1 MARLYDEVRG
11 VLEQRSKPESQFE
24 IYKNTKAD
32 KINEFISQFNCTE
45 EEVLMSYYLANF
57 IITGDITAHVGPVQ
71 RITDDERIEKIVE
84 NVVEG
89 KNFGLTLLPIKT
101 RIFLIQLTWTIGWE
115 LDKAFQRNSQRNT
128 YPVDVLFTQIIDHL
142 IIPLLTEWLN
152 VFEKYK
158 IDLETNF
165 IWILAEAS
173 AAFQNDFPKVVI
185 NQLKDEITTRKFS
198 IENLFVV
205 GWILCQEYLKY
216 LQNNDYI
223 SKDLPR
229 PTSQH
234 LNDDFTIGGLI
245 VYKLKEKEIFPLN
258 RPSIYTSRMSY
269 GNENNKSVL
278 ELEQDNLKMIKNF
291 LSLDHPA
298 ITTGDFLFSNS
309 RCNVIIEDDTGK
321 KANRFIFSYNKKS
334 EEKNVG
340 IWVYFMIQGEDVNF
354 KQLDDFL
361 DSRLTNILPILR
373 LQENNREF
381 NANALQILN
390 AWAKTLIVELQD
402 EFNYVGHIE
411 DAQKSQRY
419 TLMAISEATSRQK
432 NSSLVF
438 ESPGDANRLF
448 QSSGSEEF
456 VKRITNLFTICDYI
470 FSMNGYFMQLILT
483 LSEINFKGIKIIPS
497 EMFYTDRNDATT
509 NILVLPFYYGGDD
522 PEEGKLVTGIAYNKP
537 PGDVAYK
544 NKPMESRRNIQ
555 RSIRLIGES
564 KLATKDLAKLVKE
577 RISTNF
583 PLPVKEEKFNE
594 MWPRFFDTLK
604 STDKSQL
611 AELDF
616 SEKIQA
622 LEAEQMSQYQKTMNN
637 VVYYVIKEVFI
648 PIRISNLEM
657 EVFRSI
663 APLGNETDVQNTRNA
678 LRRRIES
685 ADKKL
690 DKLKEDDMKLIMD
703 VYEAN
708 KQKPLKEIIDLL
720 KVKLLEK
727 FKSYSEKELN
737 DILISI

>member
-11 VLEQRSKPESQFE
+11 VLEQRSKPETQFE
-24 IYKNTKAD
+24 IYKNTKQD
-32 KINEFISQFNCTE
+32 KINAFMNHFTCSE

-57 IITGDITAHVGPVQ
+57 IITGDITSHVGPVQ
-71 RITDDERIEKIVE
+71 RISDDERIEKIVE

-89 KNFGLTLLPIKT
+89 KNWGMNLIPTKT
-101 RIFLIQLTWTIGWE
+101 RIFLLQLTWTIGWE

-128 YPVDVLFTQIIDHL
+128 YPIDVIFTQIIDHL
-142 IIPLLTEWLN
+142 IIPLLVEWLN
-152 VFEKYK
+152 IFEKLK
-158 IDLETNF
+158 IDTEKNF

-173 AAFQNDFPKVVI
+173 GAFQNDFPKVVM

-198 IENLFVV
+198 TDNLFVI

-223 SKDLPR
+223 GKELPR
-229 PTSQH
+229 PTSPH

-245 VYKLKEKEIFPLN
+245 IYKVKEKEIYPLD
-258 RPSIYTSRMSY
+258 RPSIYTSRMAY
-269 GNENNKSVL
+269 GNEDNKSVL
-278 ELEQDNLKMIKNF
+278 ALEKDNLKMIKNF

-309 RCNVIIEDDTGK
+309 RCNVIIEDNEGK
-321 KANRFIFSYNKKS
+321 KSNRFIFSFNKKDES
-334 EEKNVG
+334 KNVG
-340 IWVYFMIQGEDVNF
+340 MWVYFMIQAEDVNF
-354 KQLDDFL
+354 KQLDEFL
-361 DSRLTNILPILR
+361 DSRLVNILPILR
-373 LQENNREF
+373 LQDKNPEF
-381 NANALQILN
+381 KASALDILN
-390 AWAKTLIVELQD
+390 AWVKTLVVELQD

-411 DAQKSQRY
+411 DLQKSQRY

-432 NSSLVF
+432 NSSLVY
-438 ESPGDANRLF
+438 ESPGDDNRLF
-448 QSSGSEEF
+448 QSSGSTEF
-456 VKRITNLFTICDYI
+456 VKRLTNLFTICDYI

-483 LSEINFKGIKIIPS
+483 LSEVSFKGIRIIPS
-497 EMFYTDRNDATT
+497 EMFYTERTDPSNH
-509 NILVLPFYYGGDD
+509 VFVVPFYYGGDD

-564 KLATKDLAKLVKE
+564 KLVTKDLAKLVKE
-577 RISTNF
+577 RISNNF
-583 PLPVKEEKFNE
+583 PLPLKEEKFNE

-604 STDKSQL
+604 SSDKSKL
-611 AELDF
+611 ADLDF

-648 PIRISNLEM
+648 PIRLSNLEM

-663 APLGNETDVQNTRNA
+663 APLGNEQDVQNTRNA

-690 DKLKEDDMKLIMD
+690 DKLKEEDMKLIID
-703 VYEAN
+703 TFDKN
-708 KQKPLKEIIDLL
+708 KQKSLKEIIDIL
-720 KVKLLEK
+720 KGKLLEK

>member
-11 VLEQRSKPESQFE
+11 VLETRSKPETQFE
-24 IYKNTKAD
+24 IYKNTKQD
-32 KINEFISQFNCTE
+32 KINEFMNHFMCTE
-45 EEVLMSYYLANF
+45 EEVLMAYYLANF
-57 IITGDITAHVGPVQ
+57 IITGDITSHVGPVQ
-71 RITDDERIEKIVE
+71 RITDDERIAKIVE

-89 KNFGLTLLPIKT
+89 KNFGLTMMPIKT

-142 IIPLLTEWLN
+142 IIPLLNEWLV

-158 IDLETNF
+158 IDPQMNF

-185 NQLKDEITTRKFS
+185 NQIASEITARNFS
-198 IENLFVV
+198 QENMFVI

-223 SKDLPR
+223 STELPK
-229 PTSQH
+229 PTSPH

-245 VYKLKEKEIFPLN
+245 VYKIKEKEIYPLN
-258 RPSIYTSRMSY
+258 QPSIYTSRMAY
-269 GNENNKSVL
+269 GNETNKSVL
-278 ELEQDNLKMIKNF
+278 ELEKDNLKMIKNF

-298 ITTGDFLFSNS
+298 ITTGNFLFSNS
-309 RCNVIIEDDTGK
+309 RCNVIIEDEAGK
-321 KANRFIFSYNKKS
+321 KSNRFIFSYNKKD
-334 EEKNVG
+334 EDKNIG
-340 IWVYFMIQGEDVNF
+340 IWVYFMIQAEDVNF
-354 KQLDDFL
+354 NQLDEFL
-361 DSRLTNILPILR
+361 DSRLTNILPILS
-373 LQENNREF
+373 LQDDNPEY
-381 NANALQILN
+381 NAKALDILN
-390 AWAKTLIVELQD
+390 AWVKTLIIELQD

-419 TLMAISEATSRQK
+419 TLMAISEATQKQK
-432 NSSLVF
+432 NSALVY

-456 VKRITNLFTICDYI
+456 VKRINNLFTICDYI

-483 LSEINFKGIKIIPS
+483 LSEINFKNIKIIPS
-497 EMFYTDRNDATT
+497 EMFYTDREDENS
-509 NILVLPFYYGGDD
+509 NVLVLPIFYAGEN

-564 KLATKDLAKLVKE
+564 KLVTKDLAKLVKE
-577 RISTNF
+577 RISNNF
-583 PLPVKEEKFNE
+583 PLPLKEEKFNE

-604 STDKSQL
+604 SSDKSKL

-622 LEAEQMSQYQKTMNN
+622 LEEEQMSQYQKTMNN
-637 VVYYVIKEVFI
+637 VVYYVIKDVFI
-648 PIRISNLEM
+648 PIRLSNLEM

-663 APLGNETDVQNTRNA
+663 APLGNEKDVQNYRNA

-690 DKLKEDDMKLIMD
+690 DKLPEADMKLVLE
-703 VYEAN
+703 VYEQN
-708 KQKPLKEIIDLL
+708 KGKQLKEMVDIL
-720 KVKLLEK
+720 KARLLEK
-727 FKSYSEKELN
+727 FKSYSEAELN

>member
-11 VLEQRSKPESQFE
+11 VLEQRSKPETQFE
-24 IYKNTKAD
+24 IYKNTKKD
-32 KINEFISQFNCTE
+32 KIIEFMNRFMCTE
-45 EEVLMSYYLANF
+45 EEVLMAYYLANF
-57 IITGDITAHVGPVQ
+57 IITGEKTAHVGPVQ
-71 RITDDERIEKIVE
+71 KITDEERIERIVE

-89 KNFGLTLLPIKT
+89 KNFGLTQMPIKT

-142 IIPLLTEWLN
+142 IIPLLNEWLV
-152 VFEKYK
+152 VFERYK
-158 IDLETNF
+158 IDTEMNF

-185 NQLKDEITTRKFS
+185 NQIGSEITTRRFS
-198 IENLFVV
+198 TENLFVV

-216 LQNNDYI
+216 LQNNEYI
-223 SKDLPR
+223 SKDLPK

-245 VYKLKEKEIFPLN
+245 VYKIKEKEIYPLN
-258 RPSIYTSRMSY
+258 KPSIYTSRMAY
-269 GNENNKSVL
+269 GNEDNKSVL
-278 ELEQDNLKMIKNF
+278 ELEKDNLKMIKNF

-298 ITTGDFLFSNS
+298 ITTGNFLFSNS
-309 RCNVIIEDDTGK
+309 RCNVIIEDESGK
-321 KANRFIFSYNKKS
+321 KSNRFIFSYNKKD
-334 EEKNVG
+334 EEKNIG
-340 IWVYFMIQGEDVNF
+340 LWVYFMIQAEDVNF
-354 KQLDDFL
+354 NQLDEFL
-361 DSRLTNILPILR
+361 DSRLTNILPILS
-373 LQENNREF
+373 LQDKNPQY
-381 NANALQILN
+381 NANSLEILN
-390 AWAKTLIVELQD
+390 AWVKTLIIELQD

-411 DAQKSQRY
+411 DIQKSQKY
-419 TLMAISEATSRQK
+419 TLMAISEANSKQK
-432 NSSLVF
+432 NNALVY
-438 ESPGDANRLF
+438 ESPGDSNRLF

-456 VKRITNLFTICDYI
+456 VKRINNLFTICDYI

-483 LSEINFKGIKIIPS
+483 LSEINFKNIKIIPS
-497 EMFYTDRNDATT
+497 EMFYTDRDDVSNSV
-509 NILVLPFYYGGDD
+509 LVLPFFYGGET

-564 KLATKDLAKLVKE
+564 KLVTRDLAKLVKE
-577 RISTNF
+577 RISNNF
-583 PLPVKEEKFNE
+583 PLPLKEEKFNE

-604 STDKSQL
+604 SSDKSKL

-622 LEAEQMSQYQKTMNN
+622 LEEEQMSQYQKTMNN
-637 VVYYVIKEVFI
+637 VVYYVIKDIFI
-648 PIRISNLEM
+648 PIRVSNLEM

-663 APLGNETDVQNTRNA
+663 APLGNENDVQNTRNA

-690 DKLKEDDMKLIMD
+690 DKLPEEDMKLVLD
-703 VYEAN
+703 VYNQN
-708 KQKPLKEIIDLL
+708 KGKPLKEMVDIL
-720 KVKLLEK
+720 KVRLLEK